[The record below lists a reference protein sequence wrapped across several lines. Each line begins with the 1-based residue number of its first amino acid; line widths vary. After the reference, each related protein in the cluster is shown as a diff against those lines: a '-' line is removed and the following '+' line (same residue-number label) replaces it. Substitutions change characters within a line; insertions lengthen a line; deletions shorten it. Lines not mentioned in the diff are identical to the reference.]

1 MWIKLHSFFKPDEE
15 MNVQVE
21 NICTVYR
28 DDRDDMRDATVIQFA
43 GSSGNYINVKETP
56 KEVMGKI
63 ALVNNAN
70 RSWWDDGK

>member
-1 MWIKLHSFFKPDEE
+1 MWIKLHSYFYPDEE

-43 GSSGNYINVKETP
+43 GESENYISVTESP
-56 KEVMGKI
+56 EEVMRKI
-63 ALVNNAN
+63 EDRLVNK
-70 RSWWDDGK
+70 RRWDDGK